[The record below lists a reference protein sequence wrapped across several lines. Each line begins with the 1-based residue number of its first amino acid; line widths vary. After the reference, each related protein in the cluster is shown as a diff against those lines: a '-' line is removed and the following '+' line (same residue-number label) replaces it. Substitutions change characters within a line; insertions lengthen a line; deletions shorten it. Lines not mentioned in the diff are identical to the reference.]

1 MRKAEEIFLG
11 DQNLVG
17 QTSKYK
23 TTRHDGTMTAETTK
37 KKLHFQRGR
46 GGLSGSASRAA
57 SAWAVTEGVDGH
69 VSLSDGP
76 VFESQNDNVV
86 GDRAVF

>member
-46 GGLSGSASRAA
+46 GGLSGSAS
-57 SAWAVTEGVDGH
+57 
-69 VSLSDGP
+69 
-76 VFESQNDNVV
+76 
-86 GDRAVF
+86 